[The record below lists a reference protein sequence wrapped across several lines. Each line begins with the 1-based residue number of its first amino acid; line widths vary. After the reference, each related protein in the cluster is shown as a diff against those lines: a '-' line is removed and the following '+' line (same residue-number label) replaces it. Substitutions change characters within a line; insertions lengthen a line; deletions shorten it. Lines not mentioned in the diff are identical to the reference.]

1 MGQHGTGVW
10 DGLQSIFSG
19 EEVIYIKEL
28 KHGLMKNGCVCCSKG
43 STIGMSG
50 RVDQVAAKASHA
62 MLRSWYVL

>member
-28 KHGLMKNGCVCCSKG
+28 KRGLMKNGCVC
-43 STIGMSG
+43 
-50 RVDQVAAKASHA
+50 VVAKEVQ
-62 MLRSWYVL
+62 LG